1 MKTRGDPAA
10 WPATTDYPPG
20 PQTWR
25 QAIRAHLPPA
35 YTLVLAMI
43 FAGSLVVAWA
53 VLPGED
59 ERIEALERD
68 GQTSRAF
75 ALLEARF
82 NRGDRRQRT
91 LVNLRRFYDYYGNA
105 GKSRE
110 VLELLAALRPRDLY
124 VQRQLAQLYRLNQDM
139 PGQIRAL
146 QAQLAIRYAEPI
158 CQRLIGLLHLTN
170 DFAAEQATLID
181 CHNNGYRRP
190 EGLERLA
197 SLYAADGK
205 LDQTAQILAAVDDR
219 RWLRGSH
226 ERLMLFDALMSTNRP
241 QDALRR
247 GVRWYKGQPDQDL
260 ALEMISRLVAA
271 GRNDFGLQ
279 MARQVGT
286 AGDPVTLA
294 AGEILVDQV
303 QFEAA
308 RAFLAG
314 WLAQAREMST
324 ETAIRFVAAAVD
336 ADDPLLA
343 MRGAE
348 QHGLARFQSSD
359 LVPLAEGLIAAG
371 RVAEFDKVRAQLT
384 PDTIAADGLIA
395 ASIDLREGQLDAARA
410 ALAAV
415 TIDETDERR
424 MALKA
429 HLVALAGRPP
439 AATRLVRD
447 PPQSV
452 NLPGALPGALTVP
465 PAIGAAPAG
474 EPRVRRVSR
483 PLEFARRL
491 KKRRFGLRIS
501 PAAATTAPKQSQIP
515 GFTPFNAPGQ

>member
-1 MKTRGDPAA
+1 MSSVSDPAG
-10 WPATTDYPPG
+10 WPPTSDHPPKAR
-20 PQTWR
+20 TWY
-25 QAIRAHLPPA
+25 QAVRAYLPPP
-35 YTLVLAMI
+35 YTLVLALI

-91 LVNLRRFYDYYGNA
+91 LVSLRRFYDYYGDA
-105 GKSRE
+105 GKSRQ
-110 VLELLAALRPRDLY
+110 VLELLAVERPRDLY

-146 QAQLAIRYAEPI
+146 KAQLTIRYAEPV

-170 DFAAEQATLID
+170 DFAAEQAALID
-181 CHNNGYRRP
+181 CHDNGYRRP

-226 ERLMLFDALMSTNRP
+226 ERLMLFDALMATNLP
-241 QDALRR
+241 QDALWR
-247 GVRWYKGQPDQDL
+247 GIRWYKGQPDQDL

-279 MARQVGT
+279 MARQVGKP
-286 AGDPVTLA
+286 GDPVTLA

-303 QFEAA
+303 QLDAA

-314 WLAQAREMST
+314 WLAQAGVMST

-336 ADDPLLA
+336 ADDPVLA

-348 QHGLARFQSSD
+348 RHGLARFQSGD
-359 LVPLAEGLIAAG
+359 LIPLAEALIGAG
-371 RVAEFDKVRAQLT
+371 RIADFDRVRERLT
-384 PDTIAADGLIA
+384 PESIAADGLIA
-395 ASIDLREGQLDAARA
+395 ASIDLREGQLEAARTT
-410 ALAAV
+410 LSAV
-415 TIDETDERR
+415 TVDEADERR
-424 MALKA
+424 TALKS
-429 HLVALAGRPP
+429 HLIALAGRPP
-439 AATRLVRD
+439 SAERLVREA
-447 PPQSV
+447 
-452 NLPGALPGALTVP
+452 PGMVPGTLTVP
-465 PAIGAAPAG
+465 PAVTAVPG

-483 PLEFARRL
+483 QVELARRF
-491 KKRRFGLRIS
+491 KRRRFGVRTYPA
-501 PAAATTAPKQSQIP
+501 PAAAPAQKPSQGP
-515 GFTPFNAPGQ
+515 AFTPYSAPVQ